1 MALTRDKCARGKDGV
16 TDKETRGTDHVTRL
30 GLKLGGLLLGMSV
43 RGDSCLV
50 SDGMRLVLRERRD
63 KAGTEEILK
72 RIVQKIERT
81 VSLVYYSDYCRRH
94 RTQGTDSLESRNRFP
109 YSKGGSA

>member
-30 GLKLGGLLLGMSV
+30 GWKLGGLLLGMSV
-43 RGDSCLV
+43 RGVSCLV

-63 KAGTEEILK
+63 KAARK
-72 RIVQKIERT
+72 RHCTRFGH
-81 VSLVYYSDYCRRH
+81 DRH
-94 RTQGTDSLESRNRFP
+94 ARQ
-109 YSKGGSA
+109 A